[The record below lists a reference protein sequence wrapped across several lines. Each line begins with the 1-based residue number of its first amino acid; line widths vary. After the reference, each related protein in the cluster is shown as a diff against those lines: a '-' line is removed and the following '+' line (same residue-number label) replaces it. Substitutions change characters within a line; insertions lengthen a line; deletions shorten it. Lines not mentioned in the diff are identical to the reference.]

1 MRLVWIAF
9 GGAAGT
15 LVRYGIG
22 LVGQRVTKGWPLGT
36 LTVNV
41 AGCFVLALVAA
52 LAVSGARFSEDAR
65 LAITVGF
72 CGGLTT
78 YSTFNQEALNLMREG
93 SSGTAAAY
101 FVVTVA
107 LCAGAGVLG
116 LQLARMLSGP
126 A

>member
-1 MRLVWIAF
+1 MRLVWIAL

-15 LVRYGIG
+15 LVRYGVG
-22 LVGQRVTKGWPLGT
+22 LAGQRLTKGFPVGT
-36 LTVNV
+36 LAVNV
-41 AGCFVLALVAA
+41 LGCFVLALVAA
-52 LAVSGARFSEDAR
+52 LAVSGARVSDDVR

-78 YSTFNQEALNLMREG
+78 YSTFNQEALTFVRDG
-93 SSGTAAAY
+93 ASSVAIAY
-101 FVVTVA
+101 FVLTVA

-116 LQLARMLSGP
+116 LQLARVLSGP